1 MTAAITLGPLFWHWP
16 AEARRDFYFRIADEA
31 PVAAVSLGEVVCA
44 KRAPFFALF
53 LQEVTERLRAGGKQ
67 VLLATPAVV
76 AGPGELAAI
85 AEAAAGGALVEAN
98 DITAI
103 AALDGRRFVSGPLV
117 NLFHEGTLDVLTR
130 AGACRFVAPV
140 ELSRPAIARLA
151 AHAPDCAAEVAIFGR
166 QPLAIAMRCYH
177 ARAYG
182 LHKDACRFVCERDP
196 AGLPADQLDGA
207 PLLRI
212 NGTQTLSAGYLVGLR
227 EIAGLLAD
235 GVTHLRL
242 SPEHGVDMVAVARL
256 VGRVAAAELDPAEAE
271 AALRALTGPVPW
283 HNGFLHAHPGMDWV
297 AAA

>member
-1 MTAAITLGPLFWHWP
+1 MSAQLTLGPLFWHWP

-31 PVAAVSLGEVVCA
+31 PLAAVSLGEVVCA
-44 KRAPFFALF
+44 KRAPFFARF
-53 LQEVTERLRAGGKQ
+53 LPAVTARLAAAGKQ

-85 AEAAAGGALVEAN
+85 AAAAADGALVEAN

-103 AALDGRRFVSGPLV
+103 AALDGRRFVAGPLI

-140 ELSRPAIARLA
+140 ELPRPAIARLA
-151 AHAPDCAAEVAIFGR
+151 AHAPDCAAEVTVFGR

-182 LHKDACRFVCERDP
+182 LHKDNCRFVCERDP
-196 AGLPADQLDGA
+196 AGLAADQLDGR

-212 NGTQTLSAGYLVGLR
+212 NGTQTLSAGYLVALR

-242 SPEHGVDMVAVARL
+242 SPEHGIDMVTLARL
-256 VGRVAAAELDPAEAE
+256 VEQVAGGRMDPAEAE
-271 AALRALTGPVPW
+271 AALRALTGPAPW
-283 HNGFLHAHPGMDWV
+283 HNGYLHARPGMDWV
-297 AAA
+297 AA

>member
-16 AEARRDFYFRIADEA
+16 AETRRDFYFRIADEA

-44 KRAPFFALF
+44 KRAPFFAPF
-53 LQEVTERLRAGGKQ
+53 LPAVTERLRAGGKQ

-76 AGPGELAAI
+76 AGPGELDAI
-85 AEAAAGGALVEAN
+85 AAAAAGGALVEAN

-103 AALDGRRFVSGPLV
+103 AALDGRRFVAGPLI

-151 AHAPDCAAEVAIFGR
+151 AHAPDCAAEVTIFGR

-182 LHKDACRFVCERDP
+182 LHKDACRFVCARDP

-212 NGTQTLSAGYLVGLR
+212 NGTQTLSAGYLVALR

-242 SPEHGVDMVAVARL
+242 SPEHGIDMVTVARL
-256 VGRVAAAELDPAEAE
+256 VEQVAGGRLDPAEAE
-271 AALRALTGPVPW
+271 AALRPLTGPAPW

-297 AAA
+297 AA